1 MATQYIIVF
10 SAIFVLT
17 QGSTIL
23 SIERES
29 EVALHSGVA
38 SSGAPV
44 VVVPQGNPSVY
55 QPQRPTY
62 SHGPG
67 SIPVGGTHRV
77 IGSGLASPH
86 PSSSVSFNR
95 PATVVVPAP
104 RVVISAPRV
113 VAAPV
118 VPIRH
123 PHGVAAPV
131 AIGSGHGN
139 IHQTHHLGHKPY

>member
-1 MATQYIIVF
+1 MVAQYIVIF

-17 QGSTIL
+17 QGSNVL

-29 EVALHSGVA
+29 QVAVHSGVA

-44 VVVPQGNPSVY
+44 VVVPQGHPSVY
-55 QPQRPTY
+55 QPQRPIY

-67 SIPVGGTHRV
+67 SIPVGGSHRV
-77 IGSGLASPH
+77 IGSGLAGLHHSA
-86 PSSSVSFNR
+86 SVSYNR

-113 VAAPV
+113 LAAPV